1 MNENTFASRRTH
13 TRIKFAPLTTS
24 CQLVCITPQSPAAQT
39 LNKLS
44 GAPVYEPDRS
54 LTPTAIFPDVR
65 AVDPDNI
72 FPHGPANRYLSI
84 SPDDLEWFVDEKPIA
99 EVWTECTNERTD
111 ADYIIDRSDSD
122 TRGTLKVMKN
132 LAPATK
138 AVLHFKGKFYD
149 WRTGIAYSVESDDI
163 ALTCTDKAAD
173 AVKCYVDKPSIVYD
187 PLFDNLLLYEYK
199 AARGLTASGNRDDF
213 KDGKSYEQDVNV
225 ILTIG
230 TKEVESLSGT
240 GYKMRVVHLGTEV
253 PLTPKSEA
261 SPELTYAVYPR
272 ISFDMRLVAKGEY
285 EVQFVKVGK
294 DGKDDKVV
302 ARSTI
307 GIKTQVTMPTDGQ
320 GLRGADIA
328 SSQKTYANTAIINVR
343 DRLVEYPE
351 LYYLI
356 RWFTQAQY
364 NDNGVW
370 KYAKENEWQHGT
382 DMLVE
387 VADLG
392 IGTTKNDSFFD
403 YWFTVDAHP
412 TATLCADEAGNVLTD
427 ESGSFLIC

>member
-13 TRIKFAPLTTS
+13 TRVKFSPLTVS
-24 CQLVCITPQSPAAQT
+24 CQLVCVTPQSPAAQT
-39 LNKLS
+39 VNTLIT
-44 GAPVYEPDRS
+44 PPQYEPNRALS
-54 LTPTAIFPDVR
+54 PTAIFPDVR

-72 FPHGPANRYLSI
+72 FPHGPANRYLSLDVGGI
-84 SPDDLEWFVDEKPIA
+84 AWYVNEKPIA
-99 EVWTECTNERTD
+99 DVWEPDVDFT
-111 ADYIIDRSDSD
+111 IDQSDSD
-122 TRGTLKVMKN
+122 TRGTLLVKKN
-132 LAPATK
+132 LPASEK
-138 AVLHFKGKFYD
+138 AVLHFTGQFLD
-149 WRTGIAYSVESDDI
+149 WRTGIAYTVESDDL
-163 ALTCTDKAAD
+163 ALTCTDKGAD
-173 AVKCYVDKPSIVYD
+173 AVQCYVDKPLIVYD

-199 AARGLTASGNRDDF
+199 AARGLTVSGNRDDF

-230 TKEVESLSGT
+230 TQEVKTLSGT
-240 GYKMRVVHLGTEV
+240 GYKMRVARLGTEI
-253 PLTPKSEA
+253 PLTPKSESA
-261 SPELTYAVYPR
+261 PELTFAAYPR

-285 EVQFVKVGK
+285 EVQFF
-294 DGKDDKVV
+294 KDDNKVV
-302 ARSTI
+302 ARSPI
-307 GIKTQVTMPTDGQ
+307 GIRTQVTMPTDGQ

-328 SSQKTYANTAIINVR
+328 ASQKTYANTAIINVR

-370 KYAKENEWQHGT
+370 KYAKEKEWQHGT

-412 TATLCADEAGNVLTD
+412 TATLCTDEAGNVLTD
-427 ESGSFLIC
+427 EAGNFLIC

>member
-13 TRIKFAPLTTS
+13 TRVKFSPLTVS
-24 CQLVCITPQSPAAQT
+24 CQLVCLTPQSPAAQT
-39 LNKLS
+39 VNTLIT
-44 GAPVYEPDRS
+44 PPQYEPNRALS
-54 LTPTAIFPDVR
+54 PTAIFPDVR

-72 FPHGPANRYLSI
+72 FPHGPANKYLSLDVGGI
-84 SPDDLEWFVDEKPIA
+84 AWYVNEEPIA
-99 EVWTECTNERTD
+99 DVWKPD
-111 ADYIIDRSDSD
+111 VDYTIDQSDSD
-122 TRGTLKVMKN
+122 TRGTLLVKKN
-132 LAPATK
+132 LPASDK
-138 AVLHFKGKFYD
+138 AVLHFTGQFLD
-149 WRTGIAYSVESDDI
+149 WRTGIAYTVESDDL
-163 ALTCTDKAAD
+163 ALTCTDKGAD
-173 AVKCYVDKPSIVYD
+173 AVQCYVDKPLIVYD

-213 KDGKSYEQDVNV
+213 KDGKCYEQDVNV

-230 TKEVESLSGT
+230 TKHVERLSDA
-240 GYKMRVVHLGTEV
+240 GYTMRVARLGTEI
-253 PLTPKSEA
+253 PLTPNSESA
-261 SPELTYAVYPR
+261 PELTYAAYPR

-285 EVQFVKVGK
+285 EVQFF
-294 DGKDDKVV
+294 KDDKVV
-302 ARSTI
+302 ARSPI
-307 GIKTQVTMPTDGQ
+307 GIRTQVTMPTDGQ

-328 SSQKTYANTAIINVR
+328 ASQKTYANTAIINVR

-370 KYAKENEWQHGT
+370 KYAKEKEWQHGT

-403 YWFTVDAHP
+403 YWFTVDAHS
-412 TATLCADEAGNVLTD
+412 TATLCTDEAGNVLTD
-427 ESGSFLIC
+427 EEGNFLIC

>member
-13 TRIKFAPLTTS
+13 TRVKFSPLTVS
-24 CQLVCITPQSPAAQT
+24 CQLVCLTPQSPAAQT
-39 LNKLS
+39 VNTLS
-44 GAPVYEPDRS
+44 TPPQYEPNRALS
-54 LTPTAIFPDVR
+54 PTAIFPDVR
-65 AVDPDNI
+65 AVDPDKI
-72 FPHGPANRYLSI
+72 FPHGPANRYLSLDVGGI
-84 SPDDLEWFVDEKPIA
+84 AWYVNEQPIA
-99 EVWTECTNERTD
+99 DVWEPDVDFT
-111 ADYIIDRSDSD
+111 IDQSDTD
-122 TRGTLKVMKN
+122 TRGTLIVKKN
-132 LAPATK
+132 LPASDK
-138 AVLHFKGKFYD
+138 AVLHFTGQFLD
-149 WRTGIAYSVESDDI
+149 WRTGIAYTVESDDL
-163 ALTCTDKAAD
+163 ALTCTDKGAD
-173 AVKCYVDKPSIVYD
+173 AVQCYVDKPLITYD

-199 AARGLTASGNRDDF
+199 AARGLTDSGNRDDF

-230 TKEVESLSGT
+230 TKQVESLSGT
-240 GYKMRVVHLGTEV
+240 GYKMRVVRLSDKET
-253 PLTPKSEA
+253 PLTPKSESA
-261 SPELTYAVYPR
+261 PELTFASYPR

-285 EVQFVKVGK
+285 EVQFF
-294 DGKDDKVV
+294 KDDKVV
-302 ARSTI
+302 ARSPI
-307 GIKTQVTMPTDGQ
+307 GIRTQVTMPTDGQ

-328 SSQKTYANTAIINVR
+328 ASQKTYANTAIINVR

-370 KYAKENEWQHGT
+370 KYAKEKEWQHGT

-392 IGTTKNDSFFD
+392 IGTTKNNSFFD
-403 YWFTVDAHP
+403 YWFTVDANP
-412 TATLCADEAGNVLTD
+412 TATLCTDEAGSVLTD

>member
-13 TRIKFAPLTTS
+13 TRVKFSPLTVS
-24 CQLVCITPQSPAAQT
+24 CQLVCLTPQSPAAQT
-39 LNKLS
+39 VNTLVT
-44 GAPVYEPDRS
+44 PPQYEPNRALS
-54 LTPTAIFPDVR
+54 PTAIFPDVR

-72 FPHGPANRYLSI
+72 FPHGPANKYLSLDVGGI
-84 SPDDLEWFVDEKPIA
+84 AWYVNEQPIA
-99 EVWTECTNERTD
+99 DVWEPDVDFT
-111 ADYIIDRSDSD
+111 IDQSDTD
-122 TRGTLKVMKN
+122 TRGTLLVKKT
-132 LAPATK
+132 LPASDK
-138 AVLHFKGKFYD
+138 AVLHFKGTFLD
-149 WRTGIAYSVESDDI
+149 WRTGIAYTVESDDL
-163 ALTCTDKAAD
+163 ALTCTDKGAD
-173 AVKCYVDKPSIVYD
+173 AVQCYVDKPLIVYD

-199 AARGLTASGNRDDF
+199 ASRGLTASGNRDDY
-213 KDGKSYEQDVNV
+213 KDGKCYEQDVNV

-230 TKEVESLSGT
+230 TKQVESLSGT
-240 GYKMRVVHLGTEV
+240 GYKMRVARLGTEI
-253 PLTPKSEA
+253 PLTPNSESA
-261 SPELTYAVYPR
+261 PELTFASYPR

-285 EVQFVKVGK
+285 EVQFVKDK
-294 DGKDDKVV
+294 KVV
-302 ARSTI
+302 ARSPI
-307 GIKTQVTMPTDGQ
+307 GIRTQVTMPTDGQ

-328 SSQKTYANTAIINVR
+328 ASQKTYANTAIINVR

-370 KYAKENEWQHGT
+370 KYAKEKEWQHGT
-382 DMLVE
+382 NMLVE

-412 TATLCADEAGNVLTD
+412 TATLCTDEAGSVLTD
-427 ESGSFLIC
+427 EEGNFLIC

>member
-13 TRIKFAPLTTS
+13 TRVKFSPLTVS
-24 CQLVCITPQSPAAQT
+24 CQLVCLTPQSPAAQT
-39 LNKLS
+39 VNTLIT
-44 GAPVYEPDRS
+44 PPQYEPNRALS
-54 LTPTAIFPDVR
+54 PTAIFPDVR
-65 AVDPDNI
+65 AVDPDSI
-72 FPHGPANRYLSI
+72 FPHGPANKYLSLDVGGI
-84 SPDDLEWFVDEKPIA
+84 AWYVNEQPIA
-99 EVWTECTNERTD
+99 DVWEPD
-111 ADYIIDRSDSD
+111 VDYTIDQSDSD
-122 TRGTLKVMKN
+122 TRGTLIVKKN
-132 LAPATK
+132 LPASDK
-138 AVLHFKGKFYD
+138 AVLHFTGQFLD
-149 WRTGIAYSVESDDI
+149 WRTGIAYTVESDDL
-163 ALTCTDKAAD
+163 ALTCTDKGAD
-173 AVKCYVDKPSIVYD
+173 AVQCYVDKPLITYD

-199 AARGLTASGNRDDF
+199 AARGLTVSGNRDDF
-213 KDGKSYEQDVNV
+213 KDGKSYEQDINV

-230 TKEVESLSGT
+230 TQEVKTLSGT
-240 GYKMRVVHLGTEV
+240 GYKMRVARLGTEI
-253 PLTPKSEA
+253 PLTPKSESA
-261 SPELTYAVYPR
+261 PELTFAAYPR

-285 EVQFVKVGK
+285 EVQFF
-294 DGKDDKVV
+294 KDDGKVV
-302 ARSTI
+302 ARSPI
-307 GIKTQVTMPTDGQ
+307 GIRTQVTMPTDGQ

-328 SSQKTYANTAIINVR
+328 ASQETYANTAIINVR

-370 KYAKENEWQHGT
+370 KYAAEKEWQHGT

-412 TATLCADEAGNVLTD
+412 TATLCTDEAGNVLTD

>member
-13 TRIKFAPLTTS
+13 TRVKFSPLTVS
-24 CQLVCITPQSPAAQT
+24 CQLVCLTPQSPAAQT
-39 LNKLS
+39 VNTLS
-44 GAPVYEPDRS
+44 TPPQYEPNRALS
-54 LTPTAIFPDVR
+54 PTAIFPDVR

-72 FPHGPANRYLSI
+72 FPHGPANKYLSLDVGGI
-84 SPDDLEWFVDEKPIA
+84 AWYVNEKPIGDVWEF
-99 EVWTECTNERTD
+99 EV
-111 ADYIIDRSDSD
+111 DYTIDQSDSD
-122 TRGTLKVMKN
+122 TRGTLLVKKN
-132 LAPATK
+132 LPASDK
-138 AVLHFKGKFYD
+138 AVLHFKGTFLD
-149 WRTGIAYSVESDDI
+149 WRTGIAYTVESDDL
-163 ALTCTDKAAD
+163 ALTCTDKGAD
-173 AVKCYVDKPSIVYD
+173 AVQCYVDKPLIVYD

-199 AARGLTASGNRDDF
+199 AARGLTVSGSRDDA
-213 KDGKSYEQDVNV
+213 KDSKSYEQDVNV

-230 TKEVESLSGT
+230 TKQVESLSDT
-240 GYKMRVVHLGTEV
+240 GYKMRVARLGTEK
-253 PLTPKSEA
+253 PLTPNSESA
-261 SPELTYAVYPR
+261 PELTYAVYPR

-285 EVQFVKVGK
+285 EVQFF
-294 DGKDDKVV
+294 KDDNKVV
-302 ARSTI
+302 ARSPI
-307 GIKTQVTMPTDGQ
+307 GIRTQVTMPTDGQ

-328 SSQKTYANTAIINVR
+328 ASQKTYANTAIINVR

-370 KYAKENEWQHGT
+370 KYAAEKEWQHGT

-412 TATLCADEAGNVLTD
+412 TATLCTDEAGSVLTD

>member
-13 TRIKFAPLTTS
+13 TRVKFSPLTVS
-24 CQLVCITPQSPAAQT
+24 CQLVCLTPQSPAAQT
-39 LNKLS
+39 VNTLS
-44 GAPVYEPDRS
+44 TPPQYEPNRALS
-54 LTPTAIFPDVR
+54 PTAIFPDVR

-72 FPHGPANRYLSI
+72 FPHGPANKYLSLDVGGI
-84 SPDDLEWFVDEKPIA
+84 AWYVNEQPIA
-99 EVWTECTNERTD
+99 DVWEPDVDFT
-111 ADYIIDRSDSD
+111 IDQSDTD
-122 TRGTLKVMKN
+122 TRGTLLVKKN
-132 LAPATK
+132 LPASDK
-138 AVLHFKGKFYD
+138 AVLHFKGTFLD
-149 WRTGIAYSVESDDI
+149 WRTGIAYTVESDDL
-163 ALTCTDKAAD
+163 ALTCTDKGAD
-173 AVKCYVDKPSIVYD
+173 AVQCYVDKPSIVYD

-199 AARGLTASGNRDDF
+199 AARGLTDSGSRDDF

-230 TKEVESLSGT
+230 TKQVESLSGT
-240 GYKMRVVHLGTEV
+240 GYKMRVARLGTEI
-253 PLTPKSEA
+253 PLTPNSESA
-261 SPELTYAVYPR
+261 PELTFAAYPR

-285 EVQFVKVGK
+285 EVQFVKDK
-294 DGKDDKVV
+294 KVV
-302 ARSTI
+302 ARSPI
-307 GIKTQVTMPTDGQ
+307 GIRTQVTMPTDGQ

-328 SSQKTYANTAIINVR
+328 ASQKTYANTAIINVR

-370 KYAKENEWQHGT
+370 KYAKEKEWQHGT

-412 TATLCADEAGNVLTD
+412 TATLCTDEAGNVLTD

>member
-13 TRIKFAPLTTS
+13 TRVKFSPLTVS
-24 CQLVCITPQSPAAQT
+24 CQLVCLTPQSPAAQT
-39 LNKLS
+39 VNTLL
-44 GAPVYEPDRS
+44 PTPEYEPDRAAS
-54 LTPTAIFPDVR
+54 PTAIFPDVR
-65 AVDPDNI
+65 ASDPDSI
-72 FPHGPANRYLSI
+72 FPHGPANRYLSLDVGGI
-84 SPDDLEWFVDEKPIA
+84 EWYVNEKPID
-99 EVWTECTNERTD
+99 EVWTEGTNADTN

-122 TRGTLKVMKN
+122 TRGTLLVKKN
-132 LAPATK
+132 LPANDK
-138 AVLHFKGKFYD
+138 AVLHFKGTFLD
-149 WRTGIAYSVESDDI
+149 WRTGIAYTVESDDL
-163 ALTCTDKAAD
+163 ALTCTDKGAD
-173 AVKCYVDKPSIVYD
+173 AVQCYVDKPSIVYD

-199 AARGLTASGNRDDF
+199 AARGLTVIGSRDDY
-213 KDGKSYEQDVNV
+213 KDGKCYEQDVNV

-230 TKEVESLSGT
+230 TKEVTSLSDT
-240 GYKMRVVHLGTEV
+240 GYKMRVVHLGTDV
-253 PLTPKSEA
+253 PLTPKSESA
-261 SPELTYAVYPR
+261 PELTYAAYPR

-285 EVQFVKVGK
+285 EVQFVK
-294 DGKDDKVV
+294 DNKVV
-302 ARSTI
+302 ARSPI
-307 GIKTQVTMPTDGQ
+307 GIRTQVTMPTDGQ

-328 SSQKTYANTAIINVR
+328 ASQKTYANTAIINVR

-370 KYAKENEWQHGT
+370 KYAAEKEWQHGT

-392 IGTTKNDSFFD
+392 IGKTKNDSFFD

-412 TATLCADEAGNVLTD
+412 TATLCTDEAGNVLTD
-427 ESGSFLIC
+427 ESGAFLIC

>member
-13 TRIKFAPLTTS
+13 TRVKFSPLTVS
-24 CQLVCITPQSPAAQT
+24 CQLVCLTPQSPAAQT
-39 LNKLS
+39 VNTLIT
-44 GAPVYEPDRS
+44 PPQYEPDRVAS
-54 LTPTAIFPDVR
+54 PTAIFPDVR

-72 FPHGPANRYLSI
+72 FPHGPANKYLSLDVGGI
-84 SPDDLEWFVDEKPIA
+84 AWYVNEKPIA
-99 EVWTECTNERTD
+99 DVWDPRTD
-111 ADYIIDRSDSD
+111 YTIDQSDSD
-122 TRGTLKVMKN
+122 TRGTLLVKKN
-132 LAPATK
+132 LPASDK
-138 AVLHFKGKFYD
+138 AVLHFTGQFLD
-149 WRTGIAYSVESDDI
+149 WRTGIAYQVESDDL
-163 ALTCTDKAAD
+163 ALTCTDKGAD
-173 AVKCYVDKPSIVYD
+173 AVQCYVDKPLITYD

-230 TKEVESLSGT
+230 TKQVENLSDT
-240 GYKMRVVHLGTEV
+240 GYKMRVVHLGTDK
-253 PLTPKSEA
+253 PLTPNSESA
-261 SPELTYAVYPR
+261 PELTFATYPR

-285 EVQFVKVGK
+285 EVQFVK
-294 DGKDDKVV
+294 DKKIV
-302 ARSTI
+302 ARSPI
-307 GIKTQVTMPTDGQ
+307 GIRTQVTMPTDGQ

-328 SSQKTYANTAIINVR
+328 ASQHTYANTAIINVR

-370 KYAKENEWQHGT
+370 KYAKEKEWQHGT

-412 TATLCADEAGNVLTD
+412 TATLCTDEAGSVLTDEAGN
-427 ESGSFLIC
+427 FLIC

>member
-13 TRIKFAPLTTS
+13 TRVKFSPLTVS
-24 CQLVCITPQSPAAQT
+24 CQLVCLTPQSPAAQT
-39 LNKLS
+39 VNTLL
-44 GAPVYEPDRS
+44 PTPEYEPDRAAS
-54 LTPTAIFPDVR
+54 PTAIFPDVR
-65 AVDPDNI
+65 ASDPDNI
-72 FPHGPANRYLSI
+72 FPHGPANKYLSLDVDGI
-84 SPDDLEWFVDEKPIA
+84 EWFVNEKPIA
-99 EVWTECTNERTD
+99 EVWTEETNADTN

-122 TRGTLKVMKN
+122 TRGTLLVKKN
-132 LAPATK
+132 LPANDK
-138 AVLHFKGKFYD
+138 AVLHFKGTFLD
-149 WRTGIAYSVESDDI
+149 WRTGIAYTVESDDL
-163 ALTCTDKAAD
+163 ALTCTDKGAD
-173 AVKCYVDKPSIVYD
+173 AVQCYVDKPSIVYD

-199 AARGLTASGNRDDF
+199 AARGLTVIGSRDDY
-213 KDGKSYEQDVNV
+213 KDGKCYEQDVNV

-230 TKEVESLSGT
+230 TKEVTSLSDT
-240 GYKMRVVHLGTEV
+240 GYKMRVVHLGTDV
-253 PLTPKSEA
+253 PLTPKSESA
-261 SPELTYAVYPR
+261 PELTYAAYPR

-285 EVQFVKVGK
+285 EVQFVK
-294 DGKDDKVV
+294 DNKVV
-302 ARSTI
+302 ARSPI
-307 GIKTQVTMPTDGQ
+307 GIRTQVTMPTEGQ

-328 SSQKTYANTAIINVR
+328 ASQKTYANTAIINVR

-370 KYAKENEWQHGT
+370 KYAAEKEWQHGT

-412 TATLCADEAGNVLTD
+412 TATLCTDEAGNVLTD
-427 ESGSFLIC
+427 EGGNFLIC

>member
-13 TRIKFAPLTTS
+13 TRVKFSPLTVS
-24 CQLVCITPQSPAAQT
+24 CQLVCLTPQSPAAQT
-39 LNKLS
+39 VNTLL
-44 GAPVYEPDRS
+44 PTPEYEPDRAAS
-54 LTPTAIFPDVR
+54 PTAIFPDVR
-65 AVDPDNI
+65 ASDPDNI
-72 FPHGPANRYLSI
+72 FPHGPANKYLSLDVGGI
-84 SPDDLEWFVDEKPIA
+84 EWFVNEKPIA
-99 EVWTECTNERTD
+99 EVWTEETNADTN

-122 TRGTLKVMKN
+122 TRGTLLVKKN
-132 LAPATK
+132 LPANDK
-138 AVLHFKGKFYD
+138 AVLHFKATFLD
-149 WRTGIAYSVESDDI
+149 WRTGIAYTVESDDL
-163 ALTCTDKAAD
+163 ALTCTDKGAD
-173 AVKCYVDKPSIVYD
+173 AVQCYVDKPSIVYD

-199 AARGLTASGNRDDF
+199 AARGLTVIGSRDDY
-213 KDGKSYEQDVNV
+213 KDGKCYEQDVNV

-230 TKEVESLSGT
+230 TQGVDALPT
-240 GYKMRVVHLGTEV
+240 GYKMRVVHLGTDV

-261 SPELTYAVYPR
+261 SPELTYAAYPR

-285 EVQFVKVGK
+285 EVQFVK
-294 DGKDDKVV
+294 DNKVV
-302 ARSTI
+302 ARSPI
-307 GIKTQVTMPTDGQ
+307 GIRTQVTMPTDGQ

-328 SSQKTYANTAIINVR
+328 ASQKTYANTAIINVR

-370 KYAKENEWQHGT
+370 KYAAEKEWQHGT

-403 YWFTVDAHP
+403 HWFTLDAHA
-412 TATLCADEAGNVLTD
+412 TATLCTDEAGNVLTD
-427 ESGSFLIC
+427 EGGNFLIC

>member
-13 TRIKFAPLTTS
+13 TRVKFSPLTVS
-24 CQLVCITPQSPAAQT
+24 CQLVCLTPQSPAAQT
-39 LNKLS
+39 VNTLS
-44 GAPVYEPDRS
+44 TPPQYEPNRALS
-54 LTPTAIFPDVR
+54 PTAIFPDVR

-72 FPHGPANRYLSI
+72 FPHGPANKYLSLDVGGI
-84 SPDDLEWFVDEKPIA
+84 AWYVNEKPIA
-99 EVWTECTNERTD
+99 DVWEPDVDFT
-111 ADYIIDRSDSD
+111 IDQSDTD
-122 TRGTLKVMKN
+122 TRGTLLVKKN
-132 LAPATK
+132 LPASAK
-138 AVLHFKGKFYD
+138 AVLHFTGQFLD
-149 WRTGIAYSVESDDI
+149 WRTGIAYTVESDDL
-163 ALTCTDKAAD
+163 ALTCTDKGAD
-173 AVKCYVDKPSIVYD
+173 AVQCYVDKPLIVYD

-199 AARGLTASGNRDDF
+199 AARGLTVSGNRDDF

-230 TKEVESLSGT
+230 TKQVESLSGT
-240 GYKMRVVHLGTEV
+240 GYKMRVARLGTEI
-253 PLTPKSEA
+253 PLTPNSESA
-261 SPELTYAVYPR
+261 PELTFDSYPR

-285 EVQFVKVGK
+285 EVQFVKDK
-294 DGKDDKVV
+294 KVV
-302 ARSTI
+302 ARSPI
-307 GIKTQVTMPTDGQ
+307 GIRTQVTMPTDGQ

-328 SSQKTYANTAIINVR
+328 ASQKTYANTAIINVR

-370 KYAKENEWQHGT
+370 KYAKEKEWQHGT

-412 TATLCADEAGNVLTD
+412 TATLCTDEAGNVLTD
-427 ESGSFLIC
+427 EEGNFLIC

>member
-13 TRIKFAPLTTS
+13 TRVKFSPLTVS
-24 CQLVCITPQSPAAQT
+24 CQLVCLTPQSPAAQT
-39 LNKLS
+39 VNTLVT
-44 GAPVYEPDRS
+44 PPQYEPNRALS
-54 LTPTAIFPDVR
+54 PTAIFPDVR

-72 FPHGPANRYLSI
+72 FPHGPANRYLSLQEI
-84 SPDDLEWFVDEKPIA
+84 KWYVNEKPIA
-99 EVWTECTNERTD
+99 EVWTEETD
-111 ADYIIDRSDSD
+111 AVTNADYVIDRSDTD
-122 TRGTLKVMKN
+122 TRGTLLVKKN
-132 LAPATK
+132 LPASDK
-138 AVLHFKGKFYD
+138 AVLHFTGTFLD
-149 WRTGIAYSVESDDI
+149 WRTGIAYTVESDDL
-163 ALTCTDKAAD
+163 ALTCTDKGAD
-173 AVKCYVDKPSIVYD
+173 AVQCYVDKPLITYD

-199 AARGLTASGNRDDF
+199 AARGLTVSGNRGDF

-230 TKEVESLSGT
+230 TKQVESLSGT
-240 GYKMRVVHLGTEV
+240 GYKMRVVRLSDKET
-253 PLTPKSEA
+253 PLTPKSESA
-261 SPELTYAVYPR
+261 PELTFAAYPR

-285 EVQFVKVGK
+285 EVQFF
-294 DGKDDKVV
+294 KDDNKVV
-302 ARSTI
+302 ARSPI
-307 GIKTQVTMPTDGQ
+307 GLRTQVTMPTDGQ

-328 SSQKTYANTAIINVR
+328 ASQKTYANTAIINVR

-370 KYAKENEWQHGT
+370 KYAKEKEWQHGT

-412 TATLCADEAGNVLTD
+412 TATLCTDEAGNVLTD
-427 ESGSFLIC
+427 EEGNFLIC

>member
-13 TRIKFAPLTTS
+13 TRVKFSPLTVI
-24 CQLVCITPQSPAAQT
+24 CQLVCVTPQSPAAQT
-39 LNKLS
+39 VNTLIT
-44 GAPVYEPDRS
+44 PPQYEPDRAAS
-54 LTPTAIFPDVR
+54 PTAIFPDVR

-72 FPHGPANRYLSI
+72 FPHGPANKFLSLDPGAI
-84 SPDDLEWFVDEKPIA
+84 EWFVNEKPIA
-99 EVWTECTNERTD
+99 EVWGQEGNEY
-111 ADYIIDRSDSD
+111 DYVIDKSDTD
-122 TRGTLKVMKN
+122 TRGTLLVKKN
-132 LAPATK
+132 LPASDK
-138 AVLHFKGKFYD
+138 AVLHFKGTFLD
-149 WRTGIAYSVESDDI
+149 WRTGIAYTVESDDL
-163 ALTCTDKAAD
+163 ALTCTDKGAD
-173 AVKCYVDKPSIVYD
+173 AVQCYVDKPLIVYD
-187 PLFDNLLLYEYK
+187 PFFDNLLLYEYK
-199 AARGLTASGNRDDF
+199 AARGPVSGSRDDA

-230 TKEVESLSGT
+230 TKEVTSLSDT
-240 GYKMRVVHLGTEV
+240 GYKMRVVHLGTDK
-253 PLTPKSEA
+253 PLTQNSESA
-261 SPELTYAVYPR
+261 PELTFAAYPR

-285 EVQFVKVGK
+285 EVQFF
-294 DGKDDKVV
+294 KDDNKVV
-302 ARSTI
+302 ARSPI
-307 GIKTQVTMPTDGQ
+307 GLRTQVTMPTDGQ

-328 SSQKTYANTAIINVR
+328 ASQHTYANTAIINVR

-370 KYAKENEWQHGT
+370 KYAAEKEWQHGT

-412 TATLCADEAGNVLTD
+412 TATLCADEAGSVLTD
-427 ESGSFLIC
+427 EGGNFLIC

>member
-13 TRIKFAPLTTS
+13 TRVKFSPLTVS
-24 CQLVCITPQSPAAQT
+24 CQLVCVTPQSPAAQT
-39 LNKLS
+39 VNTLS
-44 GAPVYEPDRS
+44 TPPQYEPNRALS
-54 LTPTAIFPDVR
+54 PTAIFPDVR

-72 FPHGPANRYLSI
+72 FPHGPANKYLS
-84 SPDDLEWFVDEKPIA
+84 LEEIKWYVNEKPIA
-99 EVWTECTNERTD
+99 EVWTEETD
-111 ADYIIDRSDSD
+111 AVTNADYVIDRSDSD
-122 TRGTLKVMKN
+122 TRGTLLVKKN
-132 LAPATK
+132 LPASEK
-138 AVLHFKGKFYD
+138 AVLHFTGQFLD
-149 WRTGIAYSVESDDI
+149 WRTGIAYTVESDDL
-163 ALTCTDKAAD
+163 ALTCTDKGAD
-173 AVKCYVDKPSIVYD
+173 AVQCYVDKPLIVYD

-199 AARGLTASGNRDDF
+199 AARGLTVSGNRDDA

-230 TKEVESLSGT
+230 TKQVESLSGT
-240 GYKMRVVHLGTEV
+240 GYKMRVVRLSDKET
-253 PLTPKSEA
+253 PLTQKSESA
-261 SPELTYAVYPR
+261 PELTYATYPR

-285 EVQFVKVGK
+285 EVQFVKDK
-294 DGKDDKVV
+294 KVV
-302 ARSTI
+302 ARSPI
-307 GIKTQVTMPTDGQ
+307 GIRTQVTMPTDGQ

-328 SSQKTYANTAIINVR
+328 ASQKTYANTAIINVR

-370 KYAKENEWQHGT
+370 KYAKEKEWQHGT

-412 TATLCADEAGNVLTD
+412 TATLCADENGSVLTD
-427 ESGSFLIC
+427 ESGAFLIC

>member
-13 TRIKFAPLTTS
+13 TRVKFSPLTVS
-24 CQLVCITPQSPAAQT
+24 CQLVCLTPQSPAAQT
-39 LNKLS
+39 VNTLIT
-44 GAPVYEPDRS
+44 PPQYEPDRAAS
-54 LTPTAIFPDVR
+54 PTAIFPDVR

-72 FPHGPANRYLSI
+72 FPHGPANKYLS
-84 SPDDLEWFVDEKPIA
+84 LEEIKWYVNEKPIA
-99 EVWTECTNERTD
+99 EVWGKEGD
-111 ADYIIDRSDSD
+111 DYDYTIDKSDTD
-122 TRGTLKVMKN
+122 TRGTLIVKKN
-132 LAPATK
+132 LPASDK
-138 AVLHFKGKFYD
+138 AVLHFTGQFLD
-149 WRTGIAYSVESDDI
+149 WRTGIAYTVESDDL
-163 ALTCTDKAAD
+163 ALTCTDKGAD
-173 AVKCYVDKPSIVYD
+173 AVQCYVDKPSIIYD

-199 AARGLTASGNRDDF
+199 AARGLTVSGNRDDA

-230 TKEVESLSGT
+230 TKQVESLSGT
-240 GYKMRVVHLGTEV
+240 GYKMRVARLGTET
-253 PLTPKSEA
+253 PLTPKSESA
-261 SPELTYAVYPR
+261 PELTFAAYPR

-285 EVQFVKVGK
+285 EVQFFKPGK
-294 DGKDDKVV
+294 DGQDGKVV
-302 ARSTI
+302 ARSPI
-307 GIKTQVTMPTDGQ
+307 GIRTQVTMPTDGQ

-328 SSQKTYANTAIINVR
+328 ASQKTYANTAIINVR
-343 DRLVEYPE
+343 DRIVEYPE
-351 LYYLI
+351 LCYLI

-370 KYAKENEWQHGT
+370 KYAKEKEWQHGT

-392 IGTTKNDSFFD
+392 IGTTMNDSFFD

-412 TATLCADEAGNVLTD
+412 TATLCTDEAGSVLTD

>member
-13 TRIKFAPLTTS
+13 TRVKFSPLTVS
-24 CQLVCITPQSPAAQT
+24 CQLVCLTPQSPAAQT
-39 LNKLS
+39 VNTLIT
-44 GAPVYEPDRS
+44 PPQYEPNRALS
-54 LTPTAIFPDVR
+54 PTAIFPDVR

-72 FPHGPANRYLSI
+72 FPHGPANRYLSLDPRDI
-84 SPDDLEWFVDEKPIA
+84 KWFVNEKPIA
-99 EVWTECTNERTD
+99 EVWTEE
-111 ADYIIDRSDSD
+111 DYTIDQSDTD
-122 TRGTLKVMKN
+122 TRGTLLVKKN
-132 LAPATK
+132 LPASDK
-138 AVLHFKGKFYD
+138 AVLHFTGQFLD
-149 WRTGIAYSVESDDI
+149 WRTGIAYTVESDDL
-163 ALTCTDKAAD
+163 ALTCTDKGAD
-173 AVKCYVDKPSIVYD
+173 AVQCYVDKPSIVYD

-199 AARGLTASGNRDDF
+199 AARGLTVSGNRDDF
-213 KDGKSYEQDVNV
+213 KDGKCYEQDVNV

-230 TKEVESLSGT
+230 TKEVTSLSGT
-240 GYKMRVVHLGTEV
+240 GYKMRVVHLGTDN
-253 PLTPKSEA
+253 PLTPKSESA
-261 SPELTYAVYPR
+261 PELTFAAYPR

-285 EVQFVKVGK
+285 EVQFFKG
-294 DGKDDKVV
+294 DNEVV
-302 ARSTI
+302 ARSPI
-307 GIKTQVTMPTDGQ
+307 GIRTSVTMPTDGQ

-328 SSQKTYANTAIINVR
+328 ASQKTYANTAIINVR

-370 KYAKENEWQHGT
+370 KYAAEKEWQHGT

-412 TATLCADEAGNVLTD
+412 TATLCTDEAGNVLTD

>member
-13 TRIKFAPLTTS
+13 TRVKFSPLTVS
-24 CQLVCITPQSPAAQT
+24 CQLVCLTPQSPAAQT
-39 LNKLS
+39 VNTLS
-44 GAPVYEPDRS
+44 TPPQYEPNRALS
-54 LTPTAIFPDVR
+54 PTAIFPDVR

-72 FPHGPANRYLSI
+72 FPHGPANKYLSLDVGGI
-84 SPDDLEWFVDEKPIA
+84 AWYVNEQPIA
-99 EVWTECTNERTD
+99 DVWEPDVDFT
-111 ADYIIDRSDSD
+111 IDQSDTD
-122 TRGTLKVMKN
+122 TRGTLLVKKN
-132 LAPATK
+132 LPASDK
-138 AVLHFKGKFYD
+138 AVLHFTGQFLD
-149 WRTGIAYSVESDDI
+149 WRTGIAYTVESDDL
-163 ALTCTDKAAD
+163 ALTCTDKGAD
-173 AVKCYVDKPSIVYD
+173 AVQCYVDKPLIVYD

-199 AARGLTASGNRDDF
+199 AARGLTDSGSRDDF
-213 KDGKSYEQDVNV
+213 KDGKCYEQDVNV

-230 TKEVESLSGT
+230 TKQVESLSGT
-240 GYKMRVVHLGTEV
+240 GYKMRVARLGTET
-253 PLTPKSEA
+253 PLTPKSESA
-261 SPELTYAVYPR
+261 PELTFAAYPR

-285 EVQFVKVGK
+285 EVQFF
-294 DGKDDKVV
+294 KDDNKVV
-302 ARSTI
+302 ARSPI
-307 GIKTQVTMPTDGQ
+307 GIRTQVTMPTDGQ

-328 SSQKTYANTAIINVR
+328 ASQKTYANTAIINVR

-370 KYAKENEWQHGT
+370 KYAKEKEWQHGT

-412 TATLCADEAGNVLTD
+412 TATLCTDEAGNVLTD

>member
-13 TRIKFAPLTTS
+13 TRVKFSPLTVS
-24 CQLVCITPQSPAAQT
+24 CQLVCLTPQSPAAQT
-39 LNKLS
+39 VNTLIT
-44 GAPVYEPDRS
+44 PPQYEPNRA

-72 FPHGPANRYLSI
+72 FPHGPANKYLSLDVGGI
-84 SPDDLEWFVDEKPIA
+84 AWYVNEQPIDD
-99 EVWTECTNERTD
+99 VWKFEE
-111 ADYIIDRSDSD
+111 DYTIDQSDTD
-122 TRGTLKVMKN
+122 TRGTLLVKKN
-132 LAPATK
+132 LPANDK
-138 AVLHFKGKFYD
+138 AVLHFRGTFLD
-149 WRTGIAYSVESDDI
+149 WRTGIAYTVESDDL
-163 ALTCTDKAAD
+163 ALTCTDKGAD
-173 AVKCYVDKPSIVYD
+173 AVQCYVDKPSIVYD

-199 AARGLTASGNRDDF
+199 AARGLTVSGSRDDA
-213 KDGKSYEQDVNV
+213 KDGKCYEQDVNV

-230 TKEVESLSGT
+230 TKEVTSLSDT
-240 GYKMRVVHLGTEV
+240 GYKMRVVRLGKTTA
-253 PLTPKSEA
+253 LTPNSEA
-261 SPELTYAVYPR
+261 SPELTYAAYPR

-285 EVQFVKVGK
+285 EVQFVKDK
-294 DGKDDKVV
+294 KVV
-302 ARSTI
+302 ARSPI
-307 GIKTQVTMPTDGQ
+307 GIRTQVTMPTDGQ

-328 SSQKTYANTAIINVR
+328 ASQKTYANTAIINVR

-356 RWFTQAQY
+356 RWLTQAQY

-370 KYAKENEWQHGT
+370 KYAKEKEWQHGT

-412 TATLCADEAGNVLTD
+412 TATLCTDEAGSVLTD
-427 ESGSFLIC
+427 EGGNFLIC

>member
-13 TRIKFAPLTTS
+13 TRVKFSPLTVS
-24 CQLVCITPQSPAAQT
+24 CQLVCLTPQSPAAQT
-39 LNKLS
+39 VNTLIT
-44 GAPVYEPDRS
+44 PPQYEPDRAAS
-54 LTPTAIFPDVR
+54 PTAIFPYVR

-72 FPHGPANRYLSI
+72 FPHGPANKYLS
-84 SPDDLEWFVDEKPIA
+84 LEEIKWYVNEKPIA
-99 EVWTECTNERTD
+99 EAWGKEGD
-111 ADYIIDRSDSD
+111 AYDYVIDKSDTD
-122 TRGTLKVMKN
+122 TRGTLIVKKN
-132 LAPATK
+132 IPASDK
-138 AVLHFKGKFYD
+138 AVLHFTGQFLD
-149 WRTGIAYSVESDDI
+149 WRTGIAYTVESDDL
-163 ALTCTDKAAD
+163 ALTCTDKGAD
-173 AVKCYVDKPSIVYD
+173 AVQCYVDKPLIVYD
-187 PLFDNLLLYEYK
+187 PLFDDLLLYEYK
-199 AARGLTASGNRDDF
+199 AARGLTVSGSRDDA

-230 TKEVESLSGT
+230 TKQVESLSST
-240 GYKMRVVHLGTEV
+240 GYKMRVVRLSDKET
-253 PLTPKSEA
+253 PLTPKSESA
-261 SPELTYAVYPR
+261 PELTFAAYPR

-285 EVQFVKVGK
+285 EVQFVKDK
-294 DGKDDKVV
+294 KVV
-302 ARSTI
+302 ARSPI
-307 GIKTQVTMPTDGQ
+307 GIRTQVTMPTDGQ

-328 SSQKTYANTAIINVR
+328 ASQKTYANTAIINVR

-370 KYAKENEWQHGT
+370 KYAKEKEWQHGT

-412 TATLCADEAGNVLTD
+412 TATLCTDEAGNVLTD
-427 ESGSFLIC
+427 EAGSFLIC

>member
-13 TRIKFAPLTTS
+13 TRVKFSPLTVS
-24 CQLVCITPQSPAAQT
+24 CQLVCLTPQSPAAQT
-39 LNKLS
+39 VNTLS
-44 GAPVYEPDRS
+44 TPPQYEPNRALS
-54 LTPTAIFPDVR
+54 PTAIFPDVR

-72 FPHGPANRYLSI
+72 FPHGPANKYLSLDVGGI
-84 SPDDLEWFVDEKPIA
+84 AWFVNEEPIA
-99 EVWTECTNERTD
+99 DVWEPDVDFT
-111 ADYIIDRSDSD
+111 IDQSDTD
-122 TRGTLKVMKN
+122 TRGTLIVKKN
-132 LAPATK
+132 LPASDK
-138 AVLHFKGKFYD
+138 AVLHFTGQFLD
-149 WRTGIAYSVESDDI
+149 WRTGIAYSVESDDL
-163 ALTCTDKAAD
+163 ALTCTDKGAD
-173 AVKCYVDKPSIVYD
+173 AVQCYVDKPLIVYD

-199 AARGLTASGNRDDF
+199 AARGLTVSGNRDDA
-213 KDGKSYEQDVNV
+213 KDGKCYEQDVNV

-230 TKEVESLSGT
+230 TKHVETLSGT
-240 GYKMRVVHLGTEV
+240 GYKMRVVRLSDKET
-253 PLTPKSEA
+253 PLTPKSESA
-261 SPELTYAVYPR
+261 PELTYAVYPR

-285 EVQFVKVGK
+285 EVQFF
-294 DGKDDKVV
+294 KDDNKVV
-302 ARSTI
+302 ARSPI
-307 GIKTQVTMPTDGQ
+307 GIRTQVTMPTDGQ

-328 SSQKTYANTAIINVR
+328 ASQKTYANTAIINVR

-370 KYAKENEWQHGT
+370 KYAKEKEWQHGT

-412 TATLCADEAGNVLTD
+412 TATLCTDEAGNVLTD
-427 ESGSFLIC
+427 EGGNFLIC

>member
-13 TRIKFAPLTTS
+13 TRVKFSPLTVS
-24 CQLVCITPQSPAAQT
+24 CQLVCVTPQSPAAQT
-39 LNKLS
+39 VNTLIT
-44 GAPVYEPDRS
+44 PPQYEPDRVAS
-54 LTPTAIFPDVR
+54 PTAIFPDVR

-72 FPHGPANRYLSI
+72 FPHGPANKYLS
-84 SPDDLEWFVDEKPIA
+84 LEEIKWYVNEKPIA
-99 EVWTECTNERTD
+99 DVWGKEGD
-111 ADYIIDRSDSD
+111 DYDYVIDRSDTD
-122 TRGTLKVMKN
+122 TRGTLLVKKN
-132 LAPATK
+132 LPASDK
-138 AVLHFKGKFYD
+138 AVLHFKGTFLD
-149 WRTGIAYSVESDDI
+149 WRTGIAYQVESDDL
-163 ALTCTDKAAD
+163 ALTCTDKGAD
-173 AVKCYVDKPSIVYD
+173 AVQCYVDKPSIVYD

-199 AARGLTASGNRDDF
+199 AARGLTVSGSRDDY
-213 KDGKSYEQDVNV
+213 KDGKCYEQDVNV

-230 TKEVESLSGT
+230 TQEVKTLSDT
-240 GYKMRVVHLGTEV
+240 GYKMRVARLGTEI
-253 PLTPKSEA
+253 PLTPNSEA
-261 SPELTYAVYPR
+261 SPELTFAAYPR

-285 EVQFVKVGK
+285 EVQFF
-294 DGKDDKVV
+294 KDDNKVV
-302 ARSTI
+302 ARSPI
-307 GIKTQVTMPTDGQ
+307 GIRTQVTMPTDGQ

-328 SSQKTYANTAIINVR
+328 ASQKTYANTAIINVR

-370 KYAKENEWQHGT
+370 KYAKEKEWQHGT

-392 IGTTKNDSFFD
+392 IGKTKNDSFFD

-412 TATLCADEAGNVLTD
+412 TATLCTDEAGNVLTD
-427 ESGSFLIC
+427 EGGNFLIC

>member
-1 MNENTFASRRTH
+1 MNENTFASRRTN
-13 TRIKFAPLTTS
+13 TRVKFSPLTTS
-24 CQLVCITPQSPAAQT
+24 CQLVCLTPQSPAAQT

-72 FPHGPANRYLSI
+72 FPHGPANKYLSL
-84 SPDDLEWFVDEKPIA
+84 DDIEWFVDEKPIA
-99 EVWTECTNERTD
+99 EVWGKEGN
-111 ADYIIDRSDSD
+111 DYDYVIDRSDSD
-122 TRGTLKVMKN
+122 TRGTLKVKKN
-132 LAPATK
+132 IAPATK
-138 AVLHFKGKFYD
+138 AVLHFKGQFLD
-149 WRTGIAYSVESDDI
+149 WRTGIAYTVESDDL
-163 ALTCTDKAAD
+163 ALTCTDKGAD
-173 AVKCYVDKPSIVYD
+173 AVQCHVDKPSIVYD

-199 AARGLTASGNRDDF
+199 AARGLTVIGSRDDF

-230 TKEVESLSGT
+230 TQGVDALPT
-240 GYKMRVVHLGTEV
+240 GYKMRVVHLGTDI
-253 PLTPKSEA
+253 PLTPKSESA
-261 SPELTYAVYPR
+261 PELTYAAYPR

-302 ARSTI
+302 ARAAI
-307 GIKTQVTMPTDGQ
+307 GLRTQVTMPTDGQ

-328 SSQKTYANTAIINVR
+328 ASQKTYANTAIINVR

-370 KYAKENEWQHGT
+370 KYAAEKEWQHGT

-412 TATLCADEAGNVLTD
+412 TATLCTDEKGSVLTD
-427 ESGSFLIC
+427 EGGNFLIC

>member
-13 TRIKFAPLTTS
+13 TRVKFSPLTVS
-24 CQLVCITPQSPAAQT
+24 CQLVCLTPQSPAAQT
-39 LNKLS
+39 VNTLS
-44 GAPVYEPDRS
+44 TPPQYEPNRALS
-54 LTPTAIFPDVR
+54 PTAIFPDVR
-65 AVDPDNI
+65 SVDPDNI
-72 FPHGPANRYLSI
+72 FPHGPANKYLSLDVGGI
-84 SPDDLEWFVDEKPIA
+84 AWYVNEQPIA
-99 EVWTECTNERTD
+99 DVWEPDVDFT
-111 ADYIIDRSDSD
+111 IDQSDSAP
-122 TRGTLKVMKN
+122 RGTLLVKKN
-132 LAPATK
+132 LPASDK
-138 AVLHFKGKFYD
+138 AVLHFTGQFLD
-149 WRTGIAYSVESDDI
+149 WRTGIAYTVESDDL
-163 ALTCTDKAAD
+163 ALTCTDKGAD
-173 AVKCYVDKPSIVYD
+173 AVQCYVDKPLIVYD

-199 AARGLTASGNRDDF
+199 AARGLTDSGNRDDF
-213 KDGKSYEQDVNV
+213 KDGKCYEQDVNV

-230 TKEVESLSGT
+230 TKQVESLSGT
-240 GYKMRVVHLGTEV
+240 GYKMRVARLGTEI
-253 PLTPKSEA
+253 PLTPKSESA
-261 SPELTYAVYPR
+261 PELTFAAYPR

-285 EVQFVKVGK
+285 EVQFF
-294 DGKDDKVV
+294 KDDNKVV
-302 ARSTI
+302 ARSPI
-307 GIKTQVTMPTDGQ
+307 GIRTQVTMPTDGQ

-328 SSQKTYANTAIINVR
+328 ASQKTYANTAIINVR

-370 KYAKENEWQHGT
+370 KYAKEKEWQHGT

-412 TATLCADEAGNVLTD
+412 TATLCTDEAGNVLTD

>member
-13 TRIKFAPLTTS
+13 TRVKFSPLTVS
-24 CQLVCITPQSPAAQT
+24 CQLVCLTPQSPAAQT
-39 LNKLS
+39 VNTLIT
-44 GAPVYEPDRS
+44 PPQYEPDRVAS
-54 LTPTAIFPDVR
+54 PTAIFPDVR

-72 FPHGPANRYLSI
+72 FPHGPANKYLS
-84 SPDDLEWFVDEKPIA
+84 LEEIKWYVNEKPIA
-99 EVWTECTNERTD
+99 EAWGKEGD
-111 ADYIIDRSDSD
+111 DYDYVIDRSDTD
-122 TRGTLKVMKN
+122 TRGTLLVKKN
-132 LAPATK
+132 LPASDK
-138 AVLHFKGKFYD
+138 AVLHFTGQFLD
-149 WRTGIAYSVESDDI
+149 WRTGIAYTVESDDL
-163 ALTCTDKAAD
+163 ALTCTDKGAD
-173 AVKCYVDKPSIVYD
+173 AVQCYVDKPLIVYD

-199 AARGLTASGNRDDF
+199 AARGLTVIGSRDDY
-213 KDGKSYEQDVNV
+213 KDGKCYEQDVNV

-230 TKEVESLSGT
+230 TQEVKTLSDT
-240 GYKMRVVHLGTEV
+240 GYKMRVARLGTEI
-253 PLTPKSEA
+253 PLTPNSEA
-261 SPELTYAVYPR
+261 SPELTYASYPR

-285 EVQFVKVGK
+285 EVQFF
-294 DGKDDKVV
+294 KDDNKVV
-302 ARSTI
+302 ARSPI
-307 GIKTQVTMPTDGQ
+307 GIRTQVTMPTDGQ

-328 SSQKTYANTAIINVR
+328 ASQKTYANTAIINVR

-370 KYAKENEWQHGT
+370 KYAAEKEWQHGT
-382 DMLVE
+382 NMLVE

-412 TATLCADEAGNVLTD
+412 TATLCTDEAGNVLTD
-427 ESGSFLIC
+427 EGGNFLIC

>member
-13 TRIKFAPLTTS
+13 TRVKFSPLTVS
-24 CQLVCITPQSPAAQT
+24 CQLVCLTPQSPAAQT
-39 LNKLS
+39 VNTLS
-44 GAPVYEPDRS
+44 TPPQYEPDRAAS
-54 LTPTAIFPDVR
+54 PTAIFPDVR

-72 FPHGPANRYLSI
+72 FPHGPANKYLSLDVGGI
-84 SPDDLEWFVDEKPIA
+84 AWYVNEQPIA
-99 EVWTECTNERTD
+99 DVWEPDVDFT
-111 ADYIIDRSDSD
+111 IDQSDSD
-122 TRGTLKVMKN
+122 TRGTLIVKKN
-132 LAPATK
+132 LPASDK
-138 AVLHFKGKFYD
+138 AVLHFTGQFLD
-149 WRTGIAYSVESDDI
+149 WRTGLAYTVESDDL
-163 ALTCTDKAAD
+163 ALTCTDKGAD
-173 AVKCYVDKPSIVYD
+173 AVQCYVDKPSIVYD

-199 AARGLTASGNRDDF
+199 AARGLTVIGQRDDY
-213 KDGKSYEQDVNV
+213 KDGKCYEQDVNV

-230 TKEVESLSGT
+230 TKEVTSLSST
-240 GYKMRVVHLGTEV
+240 GYKMRVARLGTEI
-253 PLTPKSEA
+253 PLTPNSES
-261 SPELTYAVYPR
+261 SPELTYAAYPR

-285 EVQFVKVGK
+285 EVQFF
-294 DGKDDKVV
+294 KDDGKVV
-302 ARSTI
+302 ARSPI
-307 GIKTQVTMPTDGQ
+307 GIRTQVTMPTDGQ

-328 SSQKTYANTAIINVR
+328 ASQKTYANTAIINVR

-370 KYAKENEWQHGT
+370 KYAAEKEWQHGT

-392 IGTTKNDSFFD
+392 IGNTKNDSFFD

-412 TATLCADEAGNVLTD
+412 TATLCTDEAGNVLTD
-427 ESGSFLIC
+427 EGGNFLIC

>member
-13 TRIKFAPLTTS
+13 TRVKFSPLTVS
-24 CQLVCITPQSPAAQT
+24 CQLVCLTPQSPAAQT
-39 LNKLS
+39 VNTLIT
-44 GAPVYEPDRS
+44 PPQYEPDRAAS
-54 LTPTAIFPDVR
+54 PTAIFPDVR

-72 FPHGPANRYLSI
+72 FPHGPANRYLS
-84 SPDDLEWFVDEKPIA
+84 LEEIKWFVNEKPIA
-99 EVWTECTNERTD
+99 EVWGQEGDEY
-111 ADYIIDRSDSD
+111 DYVIDRNDTD
-122 TRGTLKVMKN
+122 TRGTLLVKKN
-132 LAPATK
+132 LPASDK
-138 AVLHFKGKFYD
+138 AVLHFKGQFLD
-149 WRTGIAYSVESDDI
+149 WRTGLVYQVESDDL
-163 ALTCTDKAAD
+163 ALTCTDKGAD
-173 AVKCYVDKPSIVYD
+173 AVQCYVDKPSIVYD

-199 AARGLTASGNRDDF
+199 AARGLTVIGSRDDY
-213 KDGKSYEQDVNV
+213 KDGKCYEQDVNV

-230 TKEVESLSGT
+230 TQQVESLSSK
-240 GYKMRVVHLGTEV
+240 GYKMRVVHLGTDV

-261 SPELTYAVYPR
+261 SPELTFAAYPR

-302 ARSTI
+302 ARATI
-307 GIKTQVTMPTDGQ
+307 GIRTQVTMPIDGQ

-328 SSQKTYANTAIINVR
+328 ASQKTYANTAIINVR

-370 KYAKENEWQHGT
+370 KYAAEKEWQHGT

-412 TATLCADEAGNVLTD
+412 TATLCTDEAGNVLTD
-427 ESGSFLIC
+427 EAGNFLIC

>member
-13 TRIKFAPLTTS
+13 TRVKFSPLTVS
-24 CQLVCITPQSPAAQT
+24 CQLVCLTPQSPAAQT
-39 LNKLS
+39 VNTLIT
-44 GAPVYEPDRS
+44 PPQYEPDRAAS
-54 LTPTAIFPDVR
+54 PTAIFPDVR

-72 FPHGPANRYLSI
+72 FPHGPANKYLSLDPGAI
-84 SPDDLEWFVDEKPIA
+84 EWFVNEKPIA
-99 EVWTECTNERTD
+99 EVWGNEGD
-111 ADYIIDRSDSD
+111 EYDYVIDKSDTD
-122 TRGTLKVMKN
+122 TRGTLLVKKN
-132 LAPATK
+132 LPASDK
-138 AVLHFKGKFYD
+138 AVLHFKGTFLD
-149 WRTGIAYSVESDDI
+149 WRTGIAYTVESDDL
-163 ALTCTDKAAD
+163 ALTCTDKGAD
-173 AVKCYVDKPSIVYD
+173 AVQCYVDKPLITYD

-199 AARGLTASGNRDDF
+199 AARGLTGSGNRDDF
-213 KDGKSYEQDVNV
+213 KDGKCYEQDVNV

-230 TKEVESLSGT
+230 TKHVESLNNT
-240 GYKMRVVHLGTEV
+240 GYKMRVVHLGTDK
-253 PLTPKSEA
+253 PLTPKSETA
-261 SPELTYAVYPR
+261 PELTFAAYPR

-285 EVQFVKVGK
+285 EVQFF
-294 DGKDDKVV
+294 KDDGKVV
-302 ARSTI
+302 ARSPI
-307 GIKTQVTMPTDGQ
+307 GIRTQVTMPTDGQ

-328 SSQKTYANTAIINVR
+328 ASQKTYANTAIINVR

-370 KYAKENEWQHGT
+370 KYAKEKEWQHGT

-427 ESGSFLIC
+427 EGGNFLIC

>member
-13 TRIKFAPLTTS
+13 TRVKFSPLTVS
-24 CQLVCITPQSPAAQT
+24 CQLVCLTPQSPAAQT
-39 LNKLS
+39 VNTLIT
-44 GAPVYEPDRS
+44 PPQYEPDRAAS
-54 LTPTAIFPDVR
+54 PTAIFPDVR

-72 FPHGPANRYLSI
+72 FPHGPANKFLSLDPGAI
-84 SPDDLEWFVDEKPIA
+84 EWFVNEKPIA
-99 EVWTECTNERTD
+99 DVWGQEGNEY
-111 ADYIIDRSDSD
+111 DYVIDKSDTD
-122 TRGTLKVMKN
+122 TRGTLLVKKN
-132 LAPATK
+132 LPASDK
-138 AVLHFKGKFYD
+138 AVLHFKGQFLD
-149 WRTGIAYSVESDDI
+149 WRTGIAYTVESDDL
-163 ALTCTDKAAD
+163 ALTCTDKGAD
-173 AVKCYVDKPSIVYD
+173 AVQCYVDKPLIVYD
-187 PLFDNLLLYEYK
+187 PLFDDLLLYEYK
-199 AARGLTASGNRDDF
+199 AARGPVSGSRDDA

-230 TKEVESLSGT
+230 TQQVESLSDT
-240 GYKMRVVHLGTEV
+240 GYKMRVVHLGTDK
-253 PLTPKSEA
+253 PLTPNSESA
-261 SPELTYAVYPR
+261 PELTFAAYPR

-285 EVQFVKVGK
+285 EVQFF
-294 DGKDDKVV
+294 KDDNKVV
-302 ARSTI
+302 ARSPI
-307 GIKTQVTMPTDGQ
+307 GIRTQVTMPTDGQ

-328 SSQKTYANTAIINVR
+328 ASQETYANTAIINVR

-370 KYAKENEWQHGT
+370 KYAAEKEWQHGT

-412 TATLCADEAGNVLTD
+412 TATLCTDENGSVLTD
-427 ESGSFLIC
+427 EGGNFLIC

>member
-13 TRIKFAPLTTS
+13 TRVKFSPLTVS
-24 CQLVCITPQSPAAQT
+24 CQLVCLTPQSPAAQT
-39 LNKLS
+39 VNTLS
-44 GAPVYEPDRS
+44 TPPQYEPNRALS
-54 LTPTAIFPDVR
+54 PTAIFPDVR

-72 FPHGPANRYLSI
+72 FPHGPANKYLSLDVGGI
-84 SPDDLEWFVDEKPIA
+84 AWYVNEQPIDDVWKFDVDY
-99 EVWTECTNERTD
+99 T
-111 ADYIIDRSDSD
+111 IDQSDTD
-122 TRGTLKVMKN
+122 TRGTLIVKKN
-132 LAPATK
+132 LPASDK
-138 AVLHFKGKFYD
+138 AVLHFTGQFLD
-149 WRTGIAYSVESDDI
+149 WRTGIAYTVESDDL
-163 ALTCTDKAAD
+163 ALTCTDKGAD
-173 AVKCYVDKPSIVYD
+173 AVQCYVDKPLIVYD
-187 PLFDNLLLYEYK
+187 PLYDNLLLYEYK
-199 AARGLTASGNRDDF
+199 AARGLTVSGNRDDF

-230 TKEVESLSGT
+230 TKHVESLSGT
-240 GYKMRVVHLGTEV
+240 GYKMRVARLGTEI
-253 PLTPKSEA
+253 PLTPKSESA
-261 SPELTYAVYPR
+261 PELTFAAYPR

-285 EVQFVKVGK
+285 EVQFF
-294 DGKDDKVV
+294 KDDNKVV
-302 ARSTI
+302 ARSPI
-307 GIKTQVTMPTDGQ
+307 GIRTQVTMPSDGQ

-328 SSQKTYANTAIINVR
+328 ASQHTYANTAIINVR

-370 KYAKENEWQHGT
+370 KYAKEKEWQHGT

-412 TATLCADEAGNVLTD
+412 TATLCTDEAGNVLTD
-427 ESGSFLIC
+427 EEGNFLIC

>member
-13 TRIKFAPLTTS
+13 TRVKFSPLTVS
-24 CQLVCITPQSPAAQT
+24 CQLVCLTPQSPAAQT
-39 LNKLS
+39 VNTLIS
-44 GAPVYEPDRS
+44 PPQYEPNRALS
-54 LTPTAIFPDVR
+54 PTAIFPDVR

-72 FPHGPANRYLSI
+72 FPHGPANKYLSLDVGGI
-84 SPDDLEWFVDEKPIA
+84 AWYVNEQPIA
-99 EVWTECTNERTD
+99 DVWEPDVDFT
-111 ADYIIDRSDSD
+111 IDQSDSD
-122 TRGTLKVMKN
+122 TRGTLIVKKN
-132 LAPATK
+132 LPASDK
-138 AVLHFKGKFYD
+138 AVLHFTGQFLD
-149 WRTGIAYSVESDDI
+149 WRTGIAYQVESDDL
-163 ALTCTDKAAD
+163 ALTCTDKGAD
-173 AVKCYVDKPSIVYD
+173 AVQCYVDKPLIVYD

-199 AARGLTASGNRDDF
+199 AARGLTGSGSRDDA

-230 TKEVESLSGT
+230 TKEVESLSDT
-240 GYKMRVVHLGTEV
+240 GYKMRVARLGTEI
-253 PLTPKSEA
+253 PLTPNSESA
-261 SPELTYAVYPR
+261 PELTFAAYPR

-285 EVQFVKVGK
+285 EVQFVKDK
-294 DGKDDKVV
+294 KVV
-302 ARSTI
+302 ARSPI
-307 GIKTQVTMPTDGQ
+307 GLRTQVTMPTDGQ

-328 SSQKTYANTAIINVR
+328 ASQHTYANTAIINVR

-370 KYAKENEWQHGT
+370 KYAKEKEWQHGT

-412 TATLCADEAGNVLTD
+412 TATLCTDEQGNVLTD
-427 ESGSFLIC
+427 EEGNFLIC